1 MFKGPDTATHVHVFT
16 VGDPE
21 IRRMV
26 EFRERLRKNV
36 DDRERYA
43 ATKRRLAARRWR
55 HIQHYADVKASVIE
69 HILSRART

>member
-1 MFKGPDTATHVHVFT
+1 

-36 DDRERYA
+36 DVRERYA

-55 HIQHYADVKASVIE
+55 HIQHYADAKASVIE
-69 HILSRART
+69 HILARAYLTHAPVRASYPSSI